1 MRWPWICC
9 RGNGREEP
17 RESDCDDIQHS
28 RESAQTE
35 NHPTL
40 GVIRLD
46 YDYPPQ
52 VGDIDHPGSFAFPV
66 EYRAVPGLTFE
77 MCQLGKMTSQI
88 ERNFIEA
95 IEFLESEGVVA
106 ITGDCGFMLH
116 FQDLASRHTSKPVF
130 MSSCCMLPAVR
141 ASICHQG
148 KILVVTANSREFQ
161 AMHDLIL
168 EMCSTDTNRD
178 KYVIVGV
185 QDVPGFEPIFTRGM
199 IDIPKAEAGIVE
211 KCVKACSEHKI
222 SAILFECTQLPPFSD
237 SVRAATKKPIFDA
250 IVACDFFVDAFSD
263 NPRFGL
269 RTWYKTW
276 DGRHSSFH
284 IGKNLSESQRMQLV
298 SPDGFEDT
306 SKKGSI
312 GKANSA
318 EKE

>member
-1 MRWPWICC
+1 MKWLWRWSKSKSRSGPH
-9 RGNGREEP
+9 
-17 RESDCDDIQHS
+17 Q
-28 RESAQTE
+28 RESAC
-35 NHPTL
+35 TL
-40 GVIRLD
+40 SSDAQEKPCNCPVLGIIRLD

-77 MCQLGKMTSQI
+77 MCQLGKMTPEVEQ
-88 ERNFIEA
+88 NFITA
-95 IEFLESEGVVA
+95 IKFLESEGVVA

-130 MSSCCMLPAVR
+130 MSSCCMLPAVN

-148 KILVVTANSREFQ
+148 KILIVTANSKEFE

-168 EMCSTDTNRD
+168 EMCSTDTFRD